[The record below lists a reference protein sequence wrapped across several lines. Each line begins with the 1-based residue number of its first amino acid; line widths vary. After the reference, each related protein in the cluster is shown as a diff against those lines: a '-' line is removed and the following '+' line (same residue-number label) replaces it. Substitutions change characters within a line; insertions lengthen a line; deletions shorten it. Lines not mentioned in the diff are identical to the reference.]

1 MLQGKSAALARTA
14 PPSAEF
20 SPEFSDAERRELL
33 ALARQA
39 IALAFEEKLPVTEN
53 LPERLL
59 APRGVFTTLMLDERL
74 RGCVGHAEAVQPLA
88 QAVVSTAIGA
98 AFRDPRFLA
107 LTREELPGVRISL
120 NVLSAIFP
128 IAPQQIEL
136 GKHGLLVS
144 LGNRRGLLLPEVP
157 LHMHWNREMF
167 LQQTCIK
174 AGLPPNAWQHGTILE
189 AFTAEGCG
197 E

>member
-1 MLQGKSAALARTA
+1 MALTA
-14 PPSAEF
+14 PPNAKSGA
-20 SPEFSDAERRELL
+20 EFSDAERRELV

-39 IALAFEEKLPVTEN
+39 IALAFEEKSPPIEDV
-53 LPERLL
+53 PERLL
-59 APRGVFTTLMLDERL
+59 VPRGVFTTLMLEGRL

-88 QAVVSTAIGA
+88 QAVISTAISA
-98 AFRDPRFLA
+98 AFRDPRFSP
-107 LTREELPGVRISL
+107 LTPEELPSVRISL

-128 IAPQQIEL
+128 IAPEQIEL
-136 GKHGLLVS
+136 GRHGLLVS

-157 LHMHWNREMF
+157 LHMDWNREMF

-174 AGLPPNAWQHGTILE
+174 AGLPPDAWQHGAILE
-189 AFTAEGCG
+189 AFTAEGFG